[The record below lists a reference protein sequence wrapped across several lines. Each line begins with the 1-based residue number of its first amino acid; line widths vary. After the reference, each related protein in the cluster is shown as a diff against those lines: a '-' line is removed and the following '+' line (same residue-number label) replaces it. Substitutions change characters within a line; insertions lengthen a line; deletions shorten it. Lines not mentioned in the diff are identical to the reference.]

1 MRTNI
6 LYHIYILLS
15 ITLTP
20 LVYLKEKLFLSE
32 MYYSILAQYF
42 IYIFYPNFRNLE
54 LLL

>member
-15 ITLTP
+15 IILTP